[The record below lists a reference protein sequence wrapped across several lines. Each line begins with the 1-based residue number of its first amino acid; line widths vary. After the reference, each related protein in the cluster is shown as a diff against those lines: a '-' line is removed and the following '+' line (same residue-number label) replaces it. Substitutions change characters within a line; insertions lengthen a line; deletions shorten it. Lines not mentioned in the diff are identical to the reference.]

1 MERDR
6 FVPDEGLTFDDML
19 LVPGYSEILPSQ
31 VRIHSRLTPQIS
43 LNIPIC
49 SAAMDTVTEGK
60 LAIALAREGGLGI
73 VHKNMS
79 TEEQVAEIDK
89 VKRSESGVIVDPFY
103 LHPDNK
109 VSEAVELMEHYHI
122 SGVPIVDEDKKL
134 VGIIT
139 NRDLRFVSEYEQPI
153 KEVMTK
159 ENLITAPE
167 GTKLEGATEILR
179 RHKVEKLPI
188 VDADGVL
195 KGLVTIKDIRKA
207 RDFPNACK
215 DEHGRL
221 RVGAA
226 LGVGEEALAAAE
238 IFIDAGADVLVVD
251 TAHGHSRSVIETVKA
266 LRKRHPS
273 VPLIAGNIAT
283 GEAAEALIEAGA
295 DGVKVGVGPG
305 SICTTRVVAGIGV
318 PQLTAIMAAARVAHK
333 KGKTVIA
340 DGGIRYSGDVAK
352 AIAAG
357 ADSVMIGSL
366 FAGTDESPGEVVIY
380 RGRSFKSYR
389 GMGSLGAMKEGRS
402 RERYFQQDRPDEKL
416 VPEGIE
422 GLVPYKGP
430 LGGVVQ
436 QLVGGLRAGMG
447 YVGAADIAELQA
459 KSRFVKIT
467 AAGVKESHPHDVVI
481 TKEAPNYWV
490 E

>member
-19 LVPGYSEILPSQ
+19 LVPGYSEVLPSQ

-167 GTKLEGATEILR
+167 GTKLDGATEILR

-226 LGVGEEALAAAE
+226 LGVGEDALAAAE

-251 TAHGHSRSVIETVKA
+251 TAHGHSRPVIETVRA
-266 LRKRHPS
+266 LRKRHPG

-481 TKEAPNYWV
+481 TKEAPNYWM

>member
-340 DGGIRYSGDVAK
+340 DGGIRCSGDVAK

-447 YVGAADIAELQA
+447 YVGAADIAELQD